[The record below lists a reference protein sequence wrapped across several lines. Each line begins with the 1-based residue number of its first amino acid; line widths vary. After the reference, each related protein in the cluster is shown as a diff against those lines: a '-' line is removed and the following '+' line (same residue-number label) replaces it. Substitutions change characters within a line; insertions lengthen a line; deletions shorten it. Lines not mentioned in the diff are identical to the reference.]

1 MTKAP
6 QPKQLAQTSARGRQ
20 QKRGADIPSSSHH
33 MNDPNEIAEA
43 LLDKIL
49 AAPRSG
55 RRKVVAIV
63 GPPASGKSTL
73 SKVLAE
79 RLTAKGCASTVVPMD
94 GFHLDNKVLSSRGL
108 LARKGTPETFNAEGM
123 LRLVKALPSAE
134 QLFYP
139 TFDRDEDFARAG
151 AGMIDSACECVVVE
165 GNYLLLDAP
174 KWREMHPYWDLSVR
188 LQVPFETLQHRLV
201 QRWLDFGLPPD
212 QAEKRAMEND
222 MLNARLLEDYALPA
236 SVTI

>member
-1 MTKAP
+1 
-6 QPKQLAQTSARGRQ
+6 
-20 QKRGADIPSSSHH
+20 
-33 MNDPNEIAEA
+33 MNTPEEMAEA
-43 LLDKIL
+43 LLDRVL
-49 AAPRSG
+49 ATPRSG
-55 RRKVVAIV
+55 LRKVVAIV

-79 RLTAKGCASTVVPMD
+79 QLTAKGCASTVVPMD
-94 GFHLDNKVLSSRGL
+94 GFHLDNQILSSLGL
-108 LARKGTPETFNAEGM
+108 LARKGAPETFDAEGM
-123 LRLVKALPSAE
+123 LRLVQALPDAK

-139 TFDRDEDFARAG
+139 TFDRKEDLARAG
-151 AGMIDSACECVVVE
+151 AGMIDSACECVIVE

-188 LQVPFETLQHRLV
+188 LQVPFEILQRRLI

-222 MLNARLLEDYALPA
+222 MRNARLFDDHALPA

>member
-1 MTKAP
+1 MSTP
-6 QPKQLAQTSARGRQ
+6 EE
-20 QKRGADIPSSSHH
+20 
-33 MNDPNEIAEA
+33 MAEA
-43 LLDKIL
+43 LLDRIL

-55 RRKVVAIV
+55 LRKVVAIV

-79 RLTAKGCASTVVPMD
+79 RLTAKGSASTVVPMD
-94 GFHLDNKVLSSRGL
+94 GFHLDNKVLSSLGL
-108 LARKGTPETFNAEGM
+108 LTRKGAPETFDADGM

-151 AGMIDSACECVVVE
+151 AGMIDSACECIVVE

-188 LQVPFETLQHRLV
+188 LQVHLEILQRRLV
-201 QRWLDFGLPPD
+201 QRWIDFGLPPD
-212 QAEKRAMEND
+212 KAEKRAMEND
-222 MLNARLLEDYALPA
+222 MLNARLLEDHALPA
-236 SVTI
+236 SVTM